1 MNETNEFRGERLKV
15 KWLYVLILFFTLF
28 LLIAAPATRKTV
40 KEGKDYSDKESVAL
54 YLYTYKKLPGNYI
67 LTRRNLMEKQT
78 VNNRETENII
88 IGNMIIRRKLK
99 HMRKTTVYRT

>member
-54 YLYTYKKLPGNYI
+54 YLYTYKNCRATI
-67 LTRRNLMEKQT
+67 FLTSKKA

-88 IGNMIIRRKLK
+88 IGNMIMRAQLK
-99 HMRKTTVYRT
+99 HMRTTTVYRT

>member
-40 KEGKDYSDKESVAL
+40 KEGNDYSDKESVAL
-54 YLYTYKKLPGNYI
+54 YLYTYKKLHAVLSRPFVV
-67 LTRRNLMEKQT
+67 K
-78 VNNRETENII
+78 
-88 IGNMIIRRKLK
+88 
-99 HMRKTTVYRT
+99 